1 MSNLNKSKDFALILG
16 GSKGIGF
23 EVAKQMLSKNYHII
37 LNSRN
42 PFNAYNELKNN
53 YEDKI
58 ILLPG
63 DISEDSTLKNLIDIL
78 ENINKLDSILIN
90 YGGPNIKPFYEVTYN
105 EWIDYFKIMF
115 LSPIEII
122 KNTVKYLK
130 NSEYPRIVAITSFTT
145 KKITANMIVSNSLRI
160 ALVNALKTINLE
172 LSEMFEKKIL
182 INAVAPG
189 YINTQRLQD
198 FISKQSQ
205 ILNINE
211 KDYIKQIEKNILV
224 KRISE
229 PEEIAKFIAFLLSY
243 ENTYINNQHIF
254 FDGGIV
260 Y

>member
-1 MSNLNKSKDFALILG
+1 MNRFNRAKDFVLILG

-23 EVAKQMLSKNYHII
+23 EVAKQMLTKNYHII

-42 PFNAYNELKNN
+42 PFNAYNELKNT
-53 YEDKI
+53 YENQI
-58 ILLPG
+58 TLLAG
-63 DISEDSTLKNLIDIL
+63 DITEDSTLKNLVDIL
-78 ENINKLDSILIN
+78 ENFNKLDSILIN

-105 EWIDYFKIMF
+105 EWLNYFKIMF

-122 KNTVKYLK
+122 KNTIKYLK

-145 KKITANMIVSNSLRI
+145 KKITPNMVVSNSLRI

-172 LSEMFEKKIL
+172 LSEIFEKKLL

-198 FISKQSQ
+198 FISKQSK
-205 ILNINE
+205 ILNIEE
-211 KDYIKQIEKNILV
+211 KDYIKQIENNILL
-224 KRISE
+224 KRIAS

>member
-1 MSNLNKSKDFALILG
+1 MSKNFALILG

-23 EVAKQMLSKNYHII
+23 EVANQMLAKNYSII

-42 PFNAYNELKNN
+42 PFEAYNELKKN
-53 YEDKI
+53 YSEDKI

-63 DISEDSTLKNLIDIL
+63 DISEDSTLKNLVDIL

-90 YGGPNIKPFYEVTYN
+90 YGGPNVKPFYEITYN
-105 EWIDYFKIMF
+105 EWINYFKTMF

-122 KNTVKYLK
+122 KNTINYLK

-145 KKITANMIVSNSLRI
+145 KKITKNMIVSNSLRL

-172 LSEMFEKKIL
+172 LSESFNGKLL

-189 YINTQRLQD
+189 YINTERLQD
-198 FISKQSQ
+198 YILKQSK
-205 ILNINE
+205 ILNVPP
-211 KDYIKQIEKNILV
+211 KDYIKEIEKNILI
-224 KRISE
+224 KRISDVK
-229 PEEIAKFIAFLLSY
+229 EIGKFIAFLLSY

-254 FDGGIV
+254 FDGGIS

>member
-1 MSNLNKSKDFALILG
+1 MHKLYALILG

-23 EVAKQMLSKNYHII
+23 SVADQMLSKNYTVI

-42 PFNAYNELKNN
+42 PFESYNKLKEK
-53 YEDKI
+53 YSEEKI

-63 DISEDSTLKNLIDIL
+63 NISEDSTIRNLIEIL

-90 YGGPNIKPFYEVTYN
+90 YGGPNVKPFTEVLYD
-105 EWIDYFKIMF
+105 EWIEYFKIMF
-115 LSPIEII
+115 LAPLEII
-122 KNTVKYLK
+122 KNTIKYLK
-130 NSEYPRIVAITSFTT
+130 NSEFPRIVAITSFTT
-145 KKITANMIVSNSLRI
+145 KKITKNMIVSNSLRI

-172 LSEMFEKKIL
+172 LSDEMNNKLL

-189 YINTQRLQD
+189 YINTERLQD
-198 FISKQSQ
+198 YISKQAK
-205 ILNINE
+205 INNLSE
-211 KDYIKQIEKNILV
+211 QEYKIKIEENILI
-224 KRISE
+224 KRIAQ

-254 FDGGIV
+254 FDGGIA

>member
-1 MSNLNKSKDFALILG
+1 MLKNFALILG

-23 EVAKQMLSKNYHII
+23 EVANQMLAKNYHII

-42 PFNAYNELKNN
+42 PLKAYNELKKN
-53 YEDKI
+53 YSEDKI

-63 DISEDSTLKNLIDIL
+63 DISEDSTLKNLVNIL

-90 YGGPNIKPFYEVTYN
+90 YGGPNIKPFNEITHN
-105 EWIDYFKIMF
+105 EWLSYFKTMF

-122 KNTVKYLK
+122 KNTINYLK

-145 KKITANMIVSNSLRI
+145 KKITKNMIVSNSLRL

-172 LSEMFEKKIL
+172 LSESFNGKLL

-189 YINTQRLQD
+189 YINTERIQD
-198 FISKQSQ
+198 YILKQSK
-205 ILNINE
+205 ILNISPN
-211 KDYIKQIEKNILV
+211 DYIKEIEKNILI
-224 KRISE
+224 KRIADVK
-229 PEEIAKFIAFLLSY
+229 EIGKFIAFLLSY

>member
-122 KNTVKYLK
+122 KNTIKYLK